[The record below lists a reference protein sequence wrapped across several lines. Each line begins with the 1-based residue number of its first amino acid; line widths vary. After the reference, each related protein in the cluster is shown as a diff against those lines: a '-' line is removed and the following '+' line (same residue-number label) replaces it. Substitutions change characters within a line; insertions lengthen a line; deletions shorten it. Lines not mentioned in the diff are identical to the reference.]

1 MSAVLPNANFT
12 HAIVVKTASKV
23 FAPTTWSSKGFVK
36 AAKWSPPATK
46 AKTINQLRLLGRLGI
61 FQMAVITAFVWT
73 EPAWPK
79 KYQLLSEKQSIL
91 PLETVHGVFLVLRS
105 QRNWQQHGKYWQLVT
120 VQRTHK
126 NVQLFFCHESNQEK
140 RISPSGEA
148 NEGTAFITGLVTWQP
163 MQQGSIAWWVKLT
176 QKELTKYSLAAL
188 IKEKG
193 IIFYW
198 SLFFILHPLA
208 EQAHAVI

>member
-36 AAKWSPPATK
+36 AAKWRPPATK
-46 AKTINQLRLLGRLGI
+46 AKTVNQLRLLGRLGI

-73 EPAWPK
+73 KPAWPK

-91 PLETVHGVFLVLRS
+91 PLETVHGVCFLVLRS

-126 NVQLFFCHESNQEK
+126 NVQLFFFCHESNQEK
-140 RISPSGEA
+140 RISPSGEGAHA

-163 MQQGSIAWWVKLT
+163 RVLLHGGSNWLK
-176 QKELTKYSLAAL
+176 KNSLN
-188 IKEKG
+188 
-193 IIFYW
+193 
-198 SLFFILHPLA
+198 IL
-208 EQAHAVI
+208 